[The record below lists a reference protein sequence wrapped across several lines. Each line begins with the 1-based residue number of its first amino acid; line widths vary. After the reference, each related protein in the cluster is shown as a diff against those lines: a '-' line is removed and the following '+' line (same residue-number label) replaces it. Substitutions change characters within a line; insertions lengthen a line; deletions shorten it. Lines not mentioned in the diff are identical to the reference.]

1 MRKGRAEILED
12 SSEKQK
18 VLLLFMKSQTG
29 EI

>member
-12 SSEKQK
+12 SFEKQK
-18 VLLLFMKSQTG
+18 VLSLFMKSQTG